1 MGSIINYI
9 KDSFSELRDHVTW
22 TPLIELQSKTLVV
35 LVFSVIFALIIS
47 MLNFYLLF
55 NLFNK
60 KTLIKD
66 HKEDFY
72 LLVLAIVFI
81 FLICS
86 PSFSSFS
93 KILAKYKYDFAS
105 FGLKTIFL

>member
-1 MGSIINYI
+1 
-9 KDSFSELRDHVTW
+9 
-22 TPLIELQSKTLVV
+22 
-35 LVFSVIFALIIS
+35 

-72 LLVLAIVFI
+72 LLGLFI
-81 FLICS
+81 NYLFFNL
-86 PSFSSFS
+86 F
-93 KILAKYKYDFAS
+93 
-105 FGLKTIFL
+105 